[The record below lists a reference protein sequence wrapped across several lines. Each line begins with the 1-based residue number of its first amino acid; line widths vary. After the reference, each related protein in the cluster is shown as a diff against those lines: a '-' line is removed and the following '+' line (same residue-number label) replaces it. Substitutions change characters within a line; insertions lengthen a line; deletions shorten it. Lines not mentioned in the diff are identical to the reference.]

1 MKILDSLAVA
11 QALGAGHPICQNGCL
26 SQFVRVMSNIRQPLD
41 ARAVSLMVLLCIL
54 WGGQQSVIKLV
65 ADDMAP
71 TLQISLRSGIGLVL
85 IAAFMA
91 WRGISFALHRG
102 PWRAGIVAG
111 LLFGF
116 EFLLIGEG
124 LRYTTASHMTVFLY
138 TAPIFT
144 ALGLH
149 IFMPEERLSPKQWI
163 GISLCFIGIAV
174 AFLGGFVQSSIT
186 TTILWGDFLG
196 LMAGLLWGST
206 TVVIRVT
213 GLNRVPAAHTTLY
226 QLTAAFVILL
236 AAAGISGQT
245 VVHWTPEV
253 ILALAAQGIAI
264 AFFTLLVWFWL
275 LTHYLASRLA
285 SFTFLTP
292 LFGVAF
298 GVWLLDDPLDAAF
311 VLGAALVIVGVS
323 VVNHPKSR

>member
-1 MKILDSLAVA
+1 ML
-11 QALGAGHPICQNGCL
+11 
-26 SQFVRVMSNIRQPLD
+26 
-41 ARAVSLMVLLCIL
+41 LLCIL

-91 WRGISFALHRG
+91 MRGISFALHKG
-102 PWRAGIVAG
+102 PWRAGVVAG

-116 EFLLIGEG
+116 EFLFIGEG
-124 LRYTTASHMTVFLY
+124 LRYTTASHMAVFLY

-149 IFMPEERLSPKQWI
+149 FFLPQERLSTKQWL
-163 GISLCFIGIAV
+163 GIVLCFIGIAV
-174 AFLGGFVQSSIT
+174 AFLGGFTQPTIDT
-186 TTILWGDFLG
+186 NILWGDFLG
-196 LMAGLLWGST
+196 LVAGFLWGST
-206 TVVIRVT
+206 TVVLRVT
-213 GLNRVPAAHTTLY
+213 GLNQIPAAQTTLY
-226 QLTAAFVILL
+226 QLVAAFVILL
-236 AAAGISGQT
+236 VTAMVSDQMA
-245 VVHWTPEV
+245 VNWTPELV
-253 ILALAAQGIAI
+253 TALAAQGIVI

-292 LFGVAF
+292 LFGVGF
-298 GVWLLDDPLDAAF
+298 GVLLLDDPLDAAF
-311 VLGAALVIVGVS
+311 VVGAALVIVGVS
-323 VVNHPKSR
+323 IVNHPKSR

>member
-1 MKILDSLAVA
+1 ML
-11 QALGAGHPICQNGCL
+11 
-26 SQFVRVMSNIRQPLD
+26 
-41 ARAVSLMVLLCIL
+41 LLCIL

-91 WRGISFALHRG
+91 LRGISFALHKG

-116 EFLLIGEG
+116 EFLFIGEG
-124 LRYTTASHMTVFLY
+124 LRYTTASHMAVFLY

-149 IFMPEERLSPKQWI
+149 FFLPQERLSSKQWLGI
-163 GISLCFIGIAV
+163 GLCFVGIAI
-174 AFLGGFVQSSIT
+174 AFLGGFAQPTISTS
-186 TTILWGDFLG
+186 ILWGDFLG
-196 LMAGLLWGST
+196 LVAGFLWGST
-206 TVVIRVT
+206 TVVLRVT
-213 GLNRVPAAHTTLY
+213 GLNQIPAAQTTLY
-226 QLTAAFVILL
+226 QLVAAFVILL
-236 AAAGISGQT
+236 VSAMISDQMM
-245 VVHWTPEV
+245 VNWTPEL
-253 ILALAAQGIAI
+253 ITALAAQGVII

-292 LFGVAF
+292 LFGVGF
-298 GVWLLDDPLDAAF
+298 GVLLLDDPLDAAF
-311 VLGAALVIVGVS
+311 VLGAVLVILGVS
-323 VVNHPKSR
+323 IVNHPRSR

>member
-1 MKILDSLAVA
+1 
-11 QALGAGHPICQNGCL
+11 
-26 SQFVRVMSNIRQPLD
+26 MSDIRQPLD
-41 ARAVSLMVLLCIL
+41 ARAISLMLLLCIL

-91 WRGISFALHRG
+91 VRGISFALHKG

-116 EFLLIGEG
+116 EFLFIGEG
-124 LRYTTASHMTVFLY
+124 LRYTTASHMAVFLY

-149 IFMPEERLSPKQWI
+149 FFLPQERLSAKQWL
-163 GISLCFIGIAV
+163 GIALCFVGIAL
-174 AFLGGFVQSSIT
+174 AFLGGFVQPAISTS
-186 TTILWGDFLG
+186 ILWGDFLG
-196 LMAGLLWGST
+196 LIAGFLWGTT
-206 TVVIRVT
+206 TVVLRVT
-213 GLNRVPAAHTTLY
+213 GLNQIPAAQTTLY
-226 QLTAAFVILL
+226 QLVAAFVILL
-236 AAAGISGQT
+236 ASAMISDQLA
-245 VVHWTPEV
+245 VNWTPAL
-253 ILALAAQGIAI
+253 ITALAAQGIVI

-292 LFGVAF
+292 LFGVGF
-298 GVWLLDDPLDAAF
+298 GVLLLDDPLDAAF

-323 VVNHPKSR
+323 IVNHPKSR

>member
-1 MKILDSLAVA
+1 M
-11 QALGAGHPICQNGCL
+11 
-26 SQFVRVMSNIRQPLD
+26 
-41 ARAVSLMVLLCIL
+41 SLMLLLCVL

-71 TLQISLRSGIGLVL
+71 TLQISIRSGIGLLL
-85 IAAFMA
+85 IAGFMA
-91 WRGISFALHRG
+91 LRGISFALHRG
-102 PWRAGIVAG
+102 PWRAGVVAG

-124 LRYTTASHMTVFLY
+124 LRYTTASHMAVFLY

-149 IFMPEERLSPKQWI
+149 FFLPQERLSTWQWAGI
-163 GISLCFIGIAV
+163 GLCFVGIAI
-174 AFLGGFVQSSIT
+174 AFLGGFAQPTISAS
-186 TTILWGDFLG
+186 ILWGDFLG
-196 LMAGLLWGST
+196 LLAGLLWGST
-206 TVVIRVT
+206 TVVLRVT
-213 GLNRVPAAHTTLY
+213 GLNRIPAAQTTLY
-226 QLTAAFVILL
+226 QLTAAFLILL
-236 AAAGISGQT
+236 VAALLSDQMS
-245 VVHWTPEV
+245 VNWTPGLV
-253 ILALAAQGIAI
+253 AALAAQGVVI

-298 GVWLLDDPLDAAF
+298 GVMLLDDPLDMAF
-311 VLGAALVIVGVS
+311 VVGAVLVIVGVS
-323 VVNHPKSR
+323 IVNHPKAR

>member
-1 MKILDSLAVA
+1 M
-11 QALGAGHPICQNGCL
+11 
-26 SQFVRVMSNIRQPLD
+26 
-41 ARAVSLMVLLCIL
+41 SLMLLLCVL

-71 TLQISLRSGIGLVL
+71 TLQISIRSGIGLLL
-85 IAAFMA
+85 IAGFMA
-91 WRGISFALHRG
+91 LRGISFALHRG
-102 PWRAGIVAG
+102 PWRAGVVAG

-124 LRYTTASHMTVFLY
+124 LRYTTASHMAVFLY

-149 IFMPEERLSPKQWI
+149 FFLPQERLSTWQWAGI
-163 GISLCFIGIAV
+163 GLCFVGIAI
-174 AFLGGFVQSSIT
+174 AFLGGFAQPTISAS
-186 TTILWGDFLG
+186 ILWGDFLG
-196 LMAGLLWGST
+196 LLAGLLWGST
-206 TVVIRVT
+206 TVVLRVT
-213 GLNRVPAAHTTLY
+213 GLNRIPAAQTTLY
-226 QLTAAFVILL
+226 QLTAAFLILL
-236 AAAGISGQT
+236 VAALLSDQMS
-245 VVHWTPEV
+245 VNWTPGLV
-253 ILALAAQGIAI
+253 AALAAQGVVI

-298 GVWLLDDPLDAAF
+298 GVILLDDPLDMAF
-311 VLGAALVIVGVS
+311 VVGAVLVIVGVS
-323 VVNHPKSR
+323 IVNHPKAR

>member
-1 MKILDSLAVA
+1 ML
-11 QALGAGHPICQNGCL
+11 
-26 SQFVRVMSNIRQPLD
+26 
-41 ARAVSLMVLLCIL
+41 LLCVL

-71 TLQISLRSGIGLVL
+71 TLQISIRSGIGLLL
-85 IAAFMA
+85 IAGFMA
-91 WRGISFALHRG
+91 LRGISFALHRG
-102 PWRAGIVAG
+102 PWRAGVVAG

-124 LRYTTASHMTVFLY
+124 LRYTTASHMAVFLY

-149 IFMPEERLSPKQWI
+149 FFLPQERLSTWQWAGI
-163 GISLCFIGIAV
+163 GLCFVGIAI
-174 AFLGGFVQSSIT
+174 AFLGGFAQPTISAS
-186 TTILWGDFLG
+186 ILWGDFLG
-196 LMAGLLWGST
+196 LLAGLLWGST
-206 TVVIRVT
+206 TVVLRVT
-213 GLNRVPAAHTTLY
+213 GLNRIPAAQTTLY
-226 QLTAAFVILL
+226 QLTAAFLILL
-236 AAAGISGQT
+236 VAALLSDQMS
-245 VVHWTPEV
+245 VNWTPGLV
-253 ILALAAQGIAI
+253 AALAAQGVVI

-298 GVWLLDDPLDAAF
+298 GVMLLDDPLDMAF
-311 VLGAALVIVGVS
+311 VVGAVLVIVGVS
-323 VVNHPKSR
+323 IVNHPKAR

>member
-1 MKILDSLAVA
+1 M
-11 QALGAGHPICQNGCL
+11 NET
-26 SQFVRVMSNIRQPLD
+26 RQPLD
-41 ARAVSLMVLLCIL
+41 ARAMSLMLLLCVL

-71 TLQISLRSGIGLVL
+71 TLQISIRSGIGLLL
-85 IAAFMA
+85 IAGFMA
-91 WRGISFALHRG
+91 LRGISFALHRG
-102 PWRAGIVAG
+102 PWRAGVVAG

-124 LRYTTASHMTVFLY
+124 LRYTTASHMAVFLY

-149 IFMPEERLSPKQWI
+149 FFLPQERLSTWQWAGI
-163 GISLCFIGIAV
+163 GLCFVGIAI
-174 AFLGGFVQSSIT
+174 AFLGGFAQPTISAS
-186 TTILWGDFLG
+186 ILWGDFLG
-196 LMAGLLWGST
+196 LLAGLLWGST
-206 TVVIRVT
+206 TVVLRVT
-213 GLNRVPAAHTTLY
+213 GLNRIPAAQTTLY
-226 QLTAAFVILL
+226 QLTAAFLILL
-236 AAAGISGQT
+236 AAALLSDQMS
-245 VVHWTPEV
+245 VNWTPELV
-253 ILALAAQGIAI
+253 AALAAQGVVI

-298 GVWLLDDPLDAAF
+298 GVMLLDDPLDMAF
-311 VLGAALVIVGVS
+311 VVGAVLVIVGVS
-323 VVNHPKSR
+323 IVNHPKAR

>member
-1 MKILDSLAVA
+1 ML
-11 QALGAGHPICQNGCL
+11 
-26 SQFVRVMSNIRQPLD
+26 
-41 ARAVSLMVLLCIL
+41 LLCIL

-91 WRGISFALHRG
+91 WRGISFALHKG

-111 LLFGF
+111 LLFGV
-116 EFLLIGEG
+116 EFLFIGEG
-124 LRYTTASHMTVFLY
+124 LRYTTASHMAVFLY

-149 IFMPEERLSPKQWI
+149 FLIPEERLSSKQWL
-163 GISLCFIGIAV
+163 GITLCFIGIAI
-174 AFLGGFVQSSIT
+174 AFLGGFAQPEIS

-196 LMAGLLWGST
+196 LVAGFLWGST
-206 TVVIRVT
+206 TVVLRVT
-213 GLNRVPAAHTTLY
+213 GLNRIPAAQTTLY
-226 QLTAAFVILL
+226 QLIAAFIILL
-236 AAAGISGQT
+236 FAAMMSDQMT
-245 VVHWTPEV
+245 VNWTPEL
-253 ILALAAQGIAI
+253 IAALAAQGVVI

-298 GVWLLDDPLDAAF
+298 GVLLLNDPLDTAF

-323 VVNHPKSR
+323 IVNHPKSR